1 MRRAIYTTVLCLCG
15 IHAFAQNDSLPSFT
29 QSPDTL
35 PKYIIKYLEIK
46 VAVLDE
52 TGNLPAIDGV
62 RIYGGKK
69 TAFVTPEKLNIDL
82 SSNNS
87 RQLFGRIP
95 GIMVWESDGSG
106 IQTGIATRGLSPNR
120 SWEFNMRQNGY
131 DISSDVFGYPE
142 AYYTPPADA
151 VKRIEVLRGASSLQ
165 YGPQFG
171 GMINYVFDTAPAT
184 NGSETK
190 IRQTFG
196 SYGLFNNF
204 ISTGVRK
211 DKFSFYSFYHR
222 RSADGWRENSA
233 YSTQTGFISLGYDFN
248 KHVKLKAEYTHSTMM
263 SQQPGGLT
271 DAQFQQNA
279 QQSFRARNWIH
290 IPWNMMNV
298 QLDIVS
304 SEKFQLEL
312 KTFGLLA
319 TRGSVGF
326 LDPITTV
333 DNVLSSTNDYAVRRV
348 DSDRYQNI
356 GTELRGKYVFKLFGN
371 EQTLAFGARAYQ
383 AKTFRRQKGNGTTGF
398 DYNMELDSL
407 GYKVNYVFG
416 TKNYALF
423 AEQALYVGKRL
434 LFVPGVRLEQ
444 ITASGSG
451 TLNYNSGAIPL
462 QERTVSKVLAGVG
475 AEFHLN
481 EKNEIYANVSQ
492 AFRPMTFSEVVPS
505 ATTDVI
511 DPNLKDSESLNID
524 LGVRGS
530 WKNYV
535 SYDVSVYQMNI
546 QDRIGAYTEPTS
558 SIRYVTNIG
567 SSLSK
572 GVEMYVEGNLIQ
584 TNHSGRIISVHP
596 FASIAYSEAVY
607 TSWNDPT
614 IAAGSS
620 SDRTNNMV
628 ENAPRRIQR
637 YGLTCKLNRFTATY
651 QLNKVSDAFA
661 DALNTVTPNAA
672 ATTGLIPAYQVSD
685 LSFAY
690 NGKEKYTL
698 QMGVNNLFNESYFTR
713 RAGGYPG
720 PGLLP
725 ANGRTYFFTFGIQI

>member
-1 MRRAIYTTVLCLCG
+1 MRREIYTAVLCLCG
-15 IHAFAQNDSLPSFT
+15 IHAFGQK
-29 QSPDTL
+29 DTL
-35 PKYIIKYLEIK
+35 LKFTTPPIEIRE
-46 VAVLDE
+46 AVLDE

-82 SSNNS
+82 SSNNA

-120 SWEFNMRQNGY
+120 SWEFNMRQNGC
-131 DISSDVFGYPE
+131 DIASDVFGYPE

-171 GMINYVFDTAPAT
+171 GMINYVFDSAPAT
-184 NGSETK
+184 NGSATK

-196 SYGLFNNF
+196 SYSLFNNF
-204 ISTGVRK
+204 ISTGLRK
-211 DKFSFYSFYHR
+211 NKFSFYSFYHR
-222 RSADGWRENSA
+222 RSSDGWRQNSA
-233 YSTQTGFISLGYDFN
+233 YSTQTGFVSIGYDFN
-248 KHVKLKAEYTHSTMM
+248 DKVKVKAEVTHSDMK

-271 DAQFQQNA
+271 DAQFQDNA
-279 QQSFRARNWIH
+279 QQSSRARNWMS

-298 QLDIVS
+298 QLDIKA
-304 SEKFQLEL
+304 SEKFQLEI

-319 TRGSVGF
+319 TRESVGF
-326 LDPITTV
+326 LDPITTADV
-333 DNVLSSTNDYAVRRV
+333 ILSTTNDYSVRRL
-348 DSDRYQNI
+348 DADKYQNI
-356 GTELRGKYVFKLFGN
+356 GTEWRGKYVFNLFGN

-383 AKTFRRQKGNGTTGF
+383 AKTFRHQKGNGTTGF
-398 DYNMELDSL
+398 DYNMDLDSL

-434 LFVPGVRLEQ
+434 LLVPGVRLEQ

-451 TLNYNSGAIPL
+451 TVNYNSGDIPL
-462 QERTVSKVLAGVG
+462 QERTVSKVLAGIG

-481 EKNEIYANVSQ
+481 EKNEIYANASQ

-505 ATTDVI
+505 ATTDII
-511 DPNLKDSESLNID
+511 DPNLKDSEALNID
-524 LGVRGS
+524 FGVRGS

-535 SYDVSVYQMNI
+535 SYDLSVYQMNI
-546 QDRIGAYTEPTS
+546 QDRIGSYS
-558 SIRYVTNIG
+558 LNNVRYVTNIG
-567 SSLSK
+567 ASLSK
-572 GVEMYVEGNLIQ
+572 GVEMYVEGNLLSKFKDGKCGSLQ
-584 TNHSGRIISVHP
+584 P
-596 FASIAYSEAVY
+596 FASIAYNEATY
-607 TSWNDPT
+607 SSWNDPT
-614 IAAGSS
+614 VLTGSS
-620 SDRTNNMV
+620 SDRTNKTV

-637 YGLTCKLNRFTATY
+637 YGLTYKLKGFSATY
-651 QLNKVSDAFA
+651 QLNKVSEAFA

-672 ATTGLIPAYQVSD
+672 ATSGLIPAYQVSD

-690 NGKEKYTL
+690 KGKENYSL

-720 PGLLP
+720 PGLMP
-725 ANGRTYFFTFGIQI
+725 SNGRTIFFTFGIQI

>member
-1 MRRAIYTTVLCLCG
+1 MRRAIYTWVLCLCG
-15 IHAFAQNDSLPSFT
+15 IYAFGQK
-29 QSPDTL
+29 DTL
-35 PKYIIKYLEIK
+35 LKFTTPPIEIRE
-46 VAVLDE
+46 AVLDE

-69 TAFVTPEKLNIDL
+69 SAFISPEKLNIDL

-95 GIMVWESDGSG
+95 GIMIWESDGSG

-131 DISSDVFGYPE
+131 DIASDVFGYPE

-171 GMINYVFDTAPAT
+171 GMINYVFDSAPAT
-184 NGSETK
+184 NGSATK

-196 SYGLFNNF
+196 AYSLFNNF
-204 ISTGVRK
+204 ISIGLRK
-211 DKFSFYSFYHR
+211 NKFSFYSFYHR
-222 RSADGWRENSA
+222 RSSDGWRQNSA
-233 YSTQTGFISLGYDFN
+233 YSTQTGFVSIGYDFN
-248 KHVKLKAEYTHSTMM
+248 DKVKVKAEVTHSDMK

-271 DAQFQQNA
+271 DAQFQDNA
-279 QQSFRARNWIH
+279 QQSTRARNWMS

-298 QLDIVS
+298 QLDIKA
-304 SEKFQLEL
+304 SEKFQLEI

-326 LDPITTV
+326 LDPITTT
-333 DNVLSSTNDYAVRRV
+333 DNVLSTTNDYAVRRV

-383 AKTFRRQKGNGTTGF
+383 AKTFRHQKGNGTTGF

-434 LFVPGVRLEQ
+434 LLVPGVRFEQ
-444 ITASGSG
+444 IMASGSG
-451 TLNYNSGAIPL
+451 TVNYNSGDIPL
-462 QERTVSKVLAGVG
+462 QERTVSKVLAGIG

-481 EKNEIYANVSQ
+481 EKNEIYANASQ

-505 ATTDVI
+505 ATTDII
-511 DPNLKDSESLNID
+511 DPNLKDSEALNID
-524 LGVRGS
+524 IGVRGS
-530 WKNYV
+530 WKNYI

-546 QDRIGAYTEPTS
+546 QDRIGSYS
-558 SIRYVTNIG
+558 LNSVRYVTNIG
-567 SSLSK
+567 ASLSK
-572 GVEMYVEGNLIQ
+572 GVEMYVEGNVLSKFKEGKCGSLQ
-584 TNHSGRIISVHP
+584 P
-596 FASIAYSEAVY
+596 FASIAYNEATY
-607 TSWNDPT
+607 SNWNDPT
-614 IAAGSS
+614 VLAGSS
-620 SDRTNNMV
+620 SDRTNKTV

-637 YGLTCKLNRFTATY
+637 YGLTYKLKGFSATY
-651 QLNKVSDAFA
+651 QLNKVSEAFA

-672 ATTGLIPAYQVSD
+672 ATSGLIPAYQVSD

-690 NGKEKYTL
+690 KGKENYSL
-698 QMGVNNLFNESYFTR
+698 QMGVNNLFSESYFTR

-725 ANGRTYFFTFGIQI
+725 SNGRTIFFTFGIQI

>member
-1 MRRAIYTTVLCLCG
+1 MMACFIALNAMG
-15 IHAFAQNDSLPSFT
+15 QK
-29 QSPDTL
+29 DTL
-35 PKYIIKYLEIK
+35 PKYTTQFIEIK
-46 VAVLDE
+46 VTVLDE

-69 TAFVTPEKLNIDL
+69 TSFVSPEKLNIDL

-151 VKRIEVLRGASSLQ
+151 VAKIEILRGASSLQ

-171 GMINYVFDTAPAT
+171 GMINYVFDSAPSI
-184 NGSETK
+184 NGSKTK
-190 IRQTFG
+190 IRQSFG

-204 ISTGVRK
+204 ISTGLRK
-211 DKFSFYSFYHR
+211 NKFSFYSFYHR

-233 YSTQTGFISLGYDFN
+233 YTTQTGFISVGYDFN
-248 KHVKLKAEYTHSTMM
+248 EKVKVKAEYTHSDML
-263 SQQPGGLT
+263 SQQAGGLT
-271 DAQFQQNA
+271 DAQFQDNS
-279 QQSFRARNWIH
+279 QQSSRARNWMS
-290 IPWNMMNV
+290 IPWNLMNV
-298 QLDIVS
+298 QLDIKT
-304 SEKFQLEL
+304 SEKFQLEI

-319 TRGSVGF
+319 TRSSVGF
-326 LDPITTV
+326 LDPITTADV
-333 DNVLSSTNDYAVRRV
+333 IISTTNDYAVRRL
-348 DSDRYQNI
+348 DADKYQNI
-356 GTELRGKYVFKLFGN
+356 GTELRGKYEFKLFGN
-371 EQTLAFGARAYQ
+371 KQTLAFGARAYQ
-383 AKTFRRQKGNGTTGF
+383 AKTFRHQKGNGTTGSDF
-398 DYNMELDSL
+398 NMDIDSF

-423 AEQALYVGKRL
+423 AEQALYVGRRIL
-434 LFVPGVRLEQ
+434 VVPGVRLEQ
-444 ITASGSG
+444 VVSSGSG
-451 TLNYNSGAIPL
+451 SVNYANGEIPF
-462 QERTVSKVLAGVG
+462 QERSISKLLFGIG
-475 AEFHLN
+475 TEFHLN
-481 EKNEIYANVSQ
+481 EKNEIYANASQ
-492 AFRPMTFSEVVPS
+492 AFRPMTFSELIPS

-511 DPNLKDSESLNID
+511 DPNLKDSEALNID

-530 WKNYV
+530 WKNYIH
-535 SYDVSVYQMNI
+535 YDASVYQMNI
-546 QDRIGAYTEPTS
+546 QDRIGTYTQS
-558 SIRYVTNIG
+558 SVRYVTNIG
-567 SSLSK
+567 ASLSK
-572 GVEMYVEGNLIQ
+572 GIELYVEGNVLSKFKQ
-584 TNHSGRIISVHP
+584 GKFGSLQP
-596 FASIAYSEAVY
+596 FASIAYNEATY

-614 IAAGSS
+614 IVEGSS
-620 SDRTNNMV
+620 SDRTNKAV

-637 YGLTCKLNRFTATY
+637 YGLTYKMKGFSATY

-661 DALNTVTPNAA
+661 DALNTAAPNAA
-672 ATTGLIPAYQVSD
+672 ATVGLIPAYSVSD
-685 LSFAY
+685 LSFGY
-690 NGKEKYTL
+690 SGKENYTL

-725 ANGRTYFFTFGIQI
+725 SNGRTFFFTFGIQI

>member
-1 MRRAIYTTVLCLCG
+1 MRRAIYTTMLCLCG

-29 QSPDTL
+29 TSPDTL

-46 VAVLDE
+46 EAVLDE

-69 TAFVTPEKLNIDL
+69 TAFITPEKLNIDL

-131 DISSDVFGYPE
+131 DIASDVFGYPE

-171 GMINYVFDTAPAT
+171 GMINYVFDSAPAT

-196 SYGLFNNF
+196 SNGLFNNF

-319 TRGSVGF
+319 TRSSVGF
-326 LDPITTV
+326 LDPITTADV
-333 DNVLSSTNDYAVRRV
+333 ILSTTNDYAVRRL
-348 DSDRYQNI
+348 DADKYQNI
-356 GTELRGKYVFKLFGN
+356 GTELRGKYEFKLFGN
-371 EQTLAFGARAYQ
+371 KQTLAFGARAYQ
-383 AKTFRRQKGNGTTGF
+383 AKTFRHQKGNGTTGSDF
-398 DYNMELDSL
+398 NMNIDSL

-423 AEQALYVGKRL
+423 AEQALYVGKRIL
-434 LFVPGVRLEQ
+434 LVPGVRLEQ
-444 ITASGSG
+444 IVSSGSG
-451 TLNYNSGAIPL
+451 SVNYANGEIPF
-462 QERTVSKVLAGVG
+462 QERAISKLLFGIG
-475 AEFHLN
+475 TEFHLN
-481 EKNEIYANVSQ
+481 EKNEIYANASQ
-492 AFRPMTFSEVVPS
+492 AFRPMTFSELIPS

-511 DPNLKDSESLNID
+511 DPNLKDSEALNID

-535 SYDVSVYQMNI
+535 SYDASVYQINI
-546 QDRIGAYTEPTS
+546 QDRIGTYKDS
-558 SIRYVTNIG
+558 LSIRHVTNIG
-567 SSLSK
+567 ASLSK
-572 GVEMYVEGNLIQ
+572 GVEVYLELNVLNNFKQGNFGSL
-584 TNHSGRIISVHP
+584 HP
-596 FASIAYSEAVY
+596 FASIAYNEATY

-614 IAAGSS
+614 VVSGSS
-620 SDRTNNMV
+620 SDITNKTV

-637 YGLTCKLNRFTATY
+637 YGLTYKLKGFSATY
-651 QLNKVSDAFA
+651 QLNKVSEAFA
-661 DALNTVTPNAA
+661 DATNSIVPSADA
-672 ATTGLIPAYQVSD
+672 KSGLIPAYSVSD

-690 NGKEKYTL
+690 SGKENYTL
-698 QMGVNNLFNESYFTR
+698 QLGVNNLFDESYFTR
-713 RAGGYPG
+713 RSGGYPG

-725 ANGRTYFFTFGIQI
+725 SNGRTFFFTFGIQI

>member
-1 MRRAIYTTVLCLCG
+1 MRRAIYTTVCCLCG
-15 IHAFAQNDSLPSFT
+15 IHAFGQK
-29 QSPDTL
+29 DTL
-35 PKYIIKYLEIK
+35 LKFTTPPIEIRE
-46 VAVLDE
+46 AVLDE

-82 SSNNS
+82 SSNNA

-171 GMINYVFDTAPAT
+171 GMINYVFDSAPAT

-333 DNVLSSTNDYAVRRV
+333 DNVLSTTNDYAVRRV

-356 GTELRGKYVFKLFGN
+356 GSELRGKYVFKLFGN

-383 AKTFRRQKGNGTTGF
+383 AKTFRHQKGNGTTGSNF
-398 DYNMELDSL
+398 NMNIDSL

-423 AEQALYVGKRL
+423 AEQALYIGKRIL
-434 LFVPGVRLEQ
+434 VVPGVRLEQ
-444 ITASGSG
+444 IVSSGSG
-451 TLNYNSGAIPL
+451 TVNYANGEIPM
-462 QERTVSKVLAGVG
+462 QERTISKVLAGFGV
-475 AEFHLN
+475 EFHLN
-481 EKNEIYANVSQ
+481 DKNEIYANASQ
-492 AFRPMTFSEVVPS
+492 AFRPMTFAELIPS

-524 LGVRGS
+524 LGVRGA
-530 WKNYV
+530 WKDYIH
-535 SYDVSVYQMNI
+535 YDASVYQMNI
-546 QDRIGAYTEPTS
+546 QDRIGTYTQS
-558 SIRYVTNIG
+558 SVRYVTNIG
-567 SSLSK
+567 ASLSK
-572 GVEMYVEGNLIQ
+572 GIEIYVEGNVLSKFKQ
-584 TNHSGRIISVHP
+584 GKCGSLQP
-596 FASIAYSEAVY
+596 FASIAYNEATY

-614 IAAGSS
+614 VLAGSS
-620 SDRTNNMV
+620 SDRTNKTV

-637 YGLTCKLNRFTATY
+637 YGLTYKLKGFSATY
-651 QLNKVSDAFA
+651 QLNKVSEAFA
-661 DALNTVTPNAA
+661 DALNTIAPNAA
-672 ATTGLIPAYQVSD
+672 ATSGLIPAYQVSD

-690 NGKEKYTL
+690 SGKENYTL
-698 QMGVNNLFNESYFTR
+698 QLGVNNLFNESYFTR

-720 PGLLP
+720 PGLLSS
-725 ANGRTYFFTFGIQI
+725 NGRTIFFTFGIQI

>member
-1 MRRAIYTTVLCLCG
+1 MRRAIYTGVLCLCG
-15 IHAFAQNDSLPSFT
+15 IHAFGQK
-29 QSPDTL
+29 DTL
-35 PKYIIKYLEIK
+35 LKFTTPPIEIRE
-46 VAVLDE
+46 AVLDE

-69 TAFVTPEKLNIDL
+69 SAFISPEKLNIDL

-131 DISSDVFGYPE
+131 DIASDVFGYPE

-171 GMINYVFDTAPAT
+171 GMINYVFDSAPAT
-184 NGSETK
+184 NGSATK

-196 SYGLFNNF
+196 SYSLFNNF
-204 ISTGVRK
+204 ISIGLRK
-211 DKFSFYSFYHR
+211 NKFSFYTFYHR
-222 RSADGWRENSA
+222 RSSDGWRQNSA
-233 YSTQTGFISLGYDFN
+233 YSTQTGFVSIGYDFN
-248 KHVKLKAEYTHSTMM
+248 DKVKVKAEVTHSDMK

-271 DAQFQQNA
+271 DAQFQDNA
-279 QQSFRARNWIH
+279 QQSSRARNWMS

-298 QLDIVS
+298 QLDIKA
-304 SEKFQLEL
+304 SEKFQLEI

-326 LDPITTV
+326 LDPITTA
-333 DNVLSSTNDYAVRRV
+333 DNVLSTTNDYAVRRV

-356 GTELRGKYVFKLFGN
+356 GTELRGKYVFNLFGN

-383 AKTFRRQKGNGTTGF
+383 AKTFRHQKGNGTTGF
-398 DYNMELDSL
+398 DYNMDLDSL

-434 LFVPGVRLEQ
+434 LLVPGVRFEQ

-451 TLNYNSGAIPL
+451 TVNYNSGDIPL
-462 QERTVSKVLAGVG
+462 QERTVSKVLAGIG

-481 EKNEIYANVSQ
+481 EKNEIYANASQ

-505 ATTDVI
+505 ATTDI
-511 DPNLKDSESLNID
+511 MDPNLKDSEALNID

-546 QDRIGAYTEPTS
+546 QDRIGSYS
-558 SIRYVTNIG
+558 LNSVRYVTNIG
-567 SSLSK
+567 ASLSK
-572 GVEMYVEGNLIQ
+572 GVEMYVEGNVLSKFKEGECGSLQ
-584 TNHSGRIISVHP
+584 P
-596 FASIAYSEAVY
+596 FASIAYNEATY
-607 TSWNDPT
+607 SSWNDPT
-614 IAAGSS
+614 VQAGSS
-620 SDRTNNMV
+620 SDRTNKTV

-637 YGLTCKLNRFTATY
+637 YGLTYKLKGFSATY
-651 QLNKVSDAFA
+651 QLNKVSEAFA

-672 ATTGLIPAYQVSD
+672 ATSGLIPAYQVSD

-690 NGKEKYTL
+690 KGKENYSL

-720 PGLLP
+720 PGLMP
-725 ANGRTYFFTFGIQI
+725 SNGRTIFFTFGIQI

>member
-1 MRRAIYTTVLCLCG
+1 MRKSLYFGILCAMPLS
-15 IHAFAQNDSLPSFT
+15 AFSQK
-29 QSPDTL
+29 DTL
-35 PKYIIKYLEIK
+35 PKYTTQYIEIK
-46 VAVLDE
+46 EAVLDE

-69 TAFVTPEKLNIDL
+69 SAFVSPEKLNIDL

-131 DISSDVFGYPE
+131 DMASDVFGYPE

-171 GMINYVFDTAPAT
+171 GMINYVFDSAPAT
-184 NGSETK
+184 NASETK

-196 SYGLFNNF
+196 SYSLFNNF
-204 ISTGVRK
+204 ISTGLRK
-211 DKFSFYSFYHR
+211 NKFSFYSFYHR
-222 RSADGWRENSA
+222 RSSDGWRENSA
-233 YSTQTGFISLGYDFN
+233 YHTQTGFISIGYDFN
-248 KHVKLKAEYTHSTMM
+248 EKVKVKAEYTHSDML

-279 QQSFRARNWIH
+279 QQSYRARNWMS

-298 QLDIVS
+298 QLDIKT
-304 SEKFQLEL
+304 SEKFQLEI

-326 LDPITTV
+326 LDAPITTA
-333 DNVLSSTNDYAVRRV
+333 DNVLTTTNDYAVRRV

-356 GTELRGKYVFKLFGN
+356 GTELRGKYVFNLFGN

-383 AKTFRRQKGNGTTGF
+383 AKTFRHQKGNGTTGF
-398 DYNMELDSL
+398 DFNMKLDSL

-423 AEQALYVGKRL
+423 AEQAMYVGKRL
-434 LFVPGVRLEQ
+434 LLVPGIRFEQ
-444 ITASGSG
+444 ITATGSG
-451 TLNYNSGAIPL
+451 TVNYNSGVIPS
-462 QERTVSKVLAGVG
+462 QERTVSKVLAGMG

-481 EKNEIYANVSQ
+481 EDNEIYANASQ
-492 AFRPMTFSEVVPS
+492 AFRPMTFSELTPT
-505 ATTDVI
+505 ATTDVV

-524 LGVRGS
+524 LGVRGA

-535 SYDVSVYQMNI
+535 HYDASVYQMNI
-546 QDRIGAYTEPTS
+546 QDRIGTYTVNG
-558 SIRYVTNIG
+558 IRHATNIG

-572 GVEMYVEGNLIQ
+572 GVEVYVELNVLNNFKQGKLGSLQ
-584 TNHSGRIISVHP
+584 P
-596 FASIAYSEAVY
+596 FASIAYNEATY

-614 IAAGSS
+614 IVAGSS
-620 SDRTNNMV
+620 SDRTNKTV

-637 YGLTCKLNRFTATY
+637 YGLTYKLKGFSATY
-651 QLNKVSDAFA
+651 QLNKVSEAFA

-690 NGKEKYTL
+690 SGNENYSL
-698 QMGVNNLFNESYFTR
+698 QMGVNNLLNESYFTR

-725 ANGRTYFFTFGIQI
+725 ANGRTIYFTFGIKI

>member
-1 MRRAIYTTVLCLCG
+1 MMRRAIYSTVLCLCG
-15 IHAFAQNDSLPSFT
+15 IHAFGQK
-29 QSPDTL
+29 DTL
-35 PKYIIKYLEIK
+35 PKYTTQYIEIK
-46 VAVLDE
+46 EAVLDE

-69 TAFVTPEKLNIDL
+69 SAFVSPEKLNIDL

-131 DISSDVFGYPE
+131 DMASDVFGYPE

-171 GMINYVFDTAPAT
+171 GMINYVFDSAPST
-184 NGSETK
+184 NGSSTK
-190 IRQTFG
+190 IRQTIG
-196 SYGLFNNF
+196 AYSLFNNF
-204 ISTGVRK
+204 ISTGLRRNK
-211 DKFSFYSFYHR
+211 LSFYSFYHR
-222 RSADGWRENSA
+222 RSSDGWRQNSA
-233 YSTQTGFISLGYDFN
+233 YHTQTGFISVGYDFN
-248 KHVKLKAEYTHSTMM
+248 EKVKLKAEYTHSDMV

-271 DAQFQQNA
+271 DTQFHDNA
-279 QQSFRARNWIH
+279 QQSLRARNWMS

-298 QLDIVS
+298 QLDIKT
-304 SEKFQLEL
+304 SEKFQLEI

-326 LDPITTV
+326 LDPITIA
-333 DNVLSSTNDYAVRRV
+333 DNVLSTTNDYAVRRV

-356 GTELRGKYVFKLFGN
+356 GTELRAKYVFNLFGN

-383 AKTFRRQKGNGTTGF
+383 AKTFRHQKGNGTTGF

-434 LFVPGVRLEQ
+434 LLVPGVRFEQ
-444 ITASGSG
+444 ITATGSG
-451 TLNYNSGAIPL
+451 TVNYNSGDIPL
-462 QERTVSKVLAGVG
+462 QERTVSKVLAGMG

-481 EKNEIYANVSQ
+481 DDNEIYANASQ
-492 AFRPMTFSEVVPS
+492 AFRPMTFSELTPA
-505 ATTDVI
+505 ATTDVV

-524 LGVRGS
+524 LGVRGA

-535 SYDVSVYQMNI
+535 HYDASVYQMNI
-546 QDRIGAYTEPTS
+546 QDRIGTYS
-558 SIRYVTNIG
+558 QNSIRYVTNIG

-572 GVEMYVEGNLIQ
+572 GIEIYVEGNVLNKFKQ
-584 TNHSGRIISVHP
+584 GKFGSVQP
-596 FASIAYSEAVY
+596 FASIAYNEATY

-614 IAAGSS
+614 VVAGSS
-620 SDRTNNMV
+620 SDRTNKIV

-637 YGLTCKLNRFTATY
+637 YGLTYKLKGFSATY
-651 QLNKVSDAFA
+651 QLNKVSEAFA
-661 DALNTVTPNAA
+661 DALNTVTPNAT
-672 ATTGLIPAYQVSD
+672 ATTGLIPAYHVSD

>member
-1 MRRAIYTTVLCLCG
+1 MMRRAIYSTVLCLCG
-15 IHAFAQNDSLPSFT
+15 IHAFGQK
-29 QSPDTL
+29 DTL
-35 PKYIIKYLEIK
+35 PKYTTQYIEIK
-46 VAVLDE
+46 EAVLDE

-69 TAFVTPEKLNIDL
+69 SAFVSPEKLNIDL

-131 DISSDVFGYPE
+131 DMASDVFGYPE

-171 GMINYVFDTAPAT
+171 GMINYVFDSAPST
-184 NGSETK
+184 NGSSTK
-190 IRQTFG
+190 IRQTIG
-196 SYGLFNNF
+196 AYSLFNNF
-204 ISTGVRK
+204 ISTGLRRNK
-211 DKFSFYSFYHR
+211 LSFYSFYHR
-222 RSADGWRENSA
+222 RSSDGWRQNSA
-233 YSTQTGFISLGYDFN
+233 YHTQTGFISVGYDFN
-248 KHVKLKAEYTHSTMM
+248 EKVKLKAEYTHSDMV

-271 DAQFQQNA
+271 DTQFHDNA
-279 QQSFRARNWIH
+279 QQSLRARNWMS

-298 QLDIVS
+298 QLDIKT
-304 SEKFQLEL
+304 SEKFQLEI

-326 LDPITTV
+326 LDPITIA
-333 DNVLSSTNDYAVRRV
+333 DNVLSTTNDYAVRRV

-356 GTELRGKYVFKLFGN
+356 GTELRAKYVFNLFGN

-383 AKTFRRQKGNGTTGF
+383 AKTFRHQKGNGTTGF

-434 LFVPGVRLEQ
+434 LLVPGVRFEQ
-444 ITASGSG
+444 ITATGSG
-451 TLNYNSGAIPL
+451 TVNYNSGDIPL
-462 QERTVSKVLAGVG
+462 QERTVSKVLAGMG

-481 EKNEIYANVSQ
+481 EDNEIYANVSQ
-492 AFRPMTFSEVVPS
+492 AFRPMTFSELTPA
-505 ATTDVI
+505 ATTDVV

-524 LGVRGS
+524 LGVRGA

-535 SYDVSVYQMNI
+535 HYDASVYQMNI
-546 QDRIGAYTEPTS
+546 QDRIGTYS
-558 SIRYVTNIG
+558 QNSIRYVTNIG

-572 GVEMYVEGNLIQ
+572 GIEIYVEGNVLNKFKQ
-584 TNHSGRIISVHP
+584 GKFGSVQP
-596 FASIAYSEAVY
+596 FASIAYNEATY

-614 IAAGSS
+614 VVAGSS
-620 SDRTNNMV
+620 SDRTNKIV

-637 YGLTCKLNRFTATY
+637 YGLTYKLKGFSATY
-651 QLNKVSDAFA
+651 QLNKVSEAFA
-661 DALNTVTPNAA
+661 DALNTVTPNAT
-672 ATTGLIPAYQVSD
+672 ATTGLIPAYHVSD